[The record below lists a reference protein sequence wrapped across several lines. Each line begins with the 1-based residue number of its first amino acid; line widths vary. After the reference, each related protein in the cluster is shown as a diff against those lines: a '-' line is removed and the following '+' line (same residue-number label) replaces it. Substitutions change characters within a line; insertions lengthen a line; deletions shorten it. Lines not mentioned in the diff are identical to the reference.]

1 MTVRWQRTI
10 FGVFLAAFLGSLG
23 IFSAGLGAQEPAPAM
38 SETVFRNIQ
47 VLKGIPADEFMDTM
61 GMFASSLLFDCT
73 GCHVK
78 EILIDR
84 NAFATATP
92 RIQRARQMI
101 VMVNT
106 INKNFF
112 KGEPR
117 VTCFT
122 CHRGAN
128 EPEVVPDLAL
138 QYGEV
143 MDENPNSMRV
153 FPDARVSPEKVLAR
167 YIQES
172 GGADRVG
179 KLTSYVATGTYAG
192 FNTGDA
198 AVPIEIYAKAPNQRT
213 QIVRTFEGDA
223 VRTFDG
229 RSAWAA
235 EGWRQIPLMTFT
247 GGNLIGARVEAV
259 TAFPAGI
266 AKAFAR
272 WQGTLS
278 TIDDRNITIL
288 QGTNEGELPV
298 NFYFDEET
306 GLLVRTV
313 RWSRTTV
320 GTIPTQTDY
329 SEYRD
334 VGGLKLPFHLLV
346 RWTNG
351 QNTIELKEIRPN
363 VAIPAERFA
372 RPQPFKPK

>member
-1 MTVRWQRTI
+1 
-10 FGVFLAAFLGSLG
+10 
-23 IFSAGLGAQEPAPAM
+23 
-38 SETVFRNIQ
+38 
-47 VLKGIPADEFMDTM
+47 
-61 GMFASSLLFDCT
+61 
-73 GCHVK
+73 
-78 EILIDR
+78 
-84 NAFATATP
+84 
-92 RIQRARQMI
+92 

-106 INKNFF
+106 INKNYF

-153 FPDARVSPEKVLAR
+153 FPDGRVSPEKVLAR

-213 QIVRTFEGDA
+213 QVVRTFEGDA

-229 RSAWAA
+229 RNAWAA

-278 TIDDRNITIL
+278 TIDDRNVTIL
-288 QGTNEGELPV
+288 QGSNEGELPV
-298 NFYFDEET
+298 NFYFDDET

-329 SEYRD
+329 SEYRE
-334 VGGLKLPFHLLV
+334 VGGLKLPFHMLV

-363 VAIPAERFA
+363 AAIPADRFA
-372 RPQPFKPK
+372 RPQPFKPR